1 MTSRVLPAVR
11 PGLEVVVLPAL
22 GLRGDGPAV
31 GDPQAGVVAAE
42 RGVGAGR
49 GGAGRVVVGAVA
61 VQLSPTAQ
69 CHGAVYEAHAHAS
82 AKRLALALQ
91 ALDAAAAWSD
101 ETRNEAPPTWLGIPG
116 TSFVERQRGM
126 ILAQFGT
133 TQAIPPLHRLEQN
146 ASAVFRRYR
155 VTLATDLA
163 LTYAH
168 SKEVEQS
175 AEQLTSALQL
185 NQQTRSPDRDTADSE
200 DPGNAGPYQN
210 SRAVRSLDEALKMTV
225 KLDERLGLW

>member
-1 MTSRVLPAVR
+1 MSWEYSLSPSSVNTETEVSQLMLAGRAVR
-11 PGLEVVVLPAL
+11 AL
-22 GLRGDGPAV
+22 SGLRQLKLLP
-31 GDPQAGVVAAE
+31 
-42 RGVGAGR
+42 
-49 GGAGRVVVGAVA
+49 
-61 VQLSPTAQ
+61 LSPTAQ
-69 CHGAVYEAHAHAS
+69 CCVAVYEAHAHAS
-82 AKRLALALQ
+82 AKCLALALQ

-101 ETRNEAPPTWLGIPG
+101 ETRNEAPPSWLGIPG

-133 TQAIPPLHRLEQN
+133 TQAIPQLHRLEQN
-146 ASAVFRRYR
+146 ESAVFRRYR

-185 NQQTRSPDRDTADSE
+185 NQQTRSVDRTRRILKIRAMLD
-200 DPGNAGPYQN
+200 PYQN

-225 KLDERLGLW
+225 KLDRAVGPAVTVPAAPRLA